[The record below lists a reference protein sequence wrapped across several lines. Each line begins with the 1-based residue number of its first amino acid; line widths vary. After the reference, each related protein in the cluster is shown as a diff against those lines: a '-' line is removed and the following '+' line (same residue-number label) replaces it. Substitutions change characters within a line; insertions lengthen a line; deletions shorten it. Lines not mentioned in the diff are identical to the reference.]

1 MDLSDEASQ
10 AAAGGR
16 EEGCADSS
24 SVIPLYTHLCRPP
37 ALWTSLAVTDDFL
50 VFYGI
55 ATYMPLTVLI
65 NMAVKFEGK
74 VNRRYYFKLLMT

>member
-10 AAAGGR
+10 AAEGFR

-24 SVIPLYTHLCRPP
+24 SVAPLYTLLCRPL

-50 VFYGI
+50 VFYGDS
-55 ATYMPLTVLI
+55 TYMPLTVLI
-65 NMAVKFEGK
+65 NTAVKFEGK
-74 VNRRYYFKLLMT
+74 VNRVII